1 MLKKIISILLSW
13 TLITGQPIFAQG
25 VAQLNIG
32 TYLHTVGS
40 SLAADRFRPLHMRYF
55 SYDIE
60 KDDFQLLLDK
70 GDNKD
75 IKEAELEEKTKVLM
89 EYFQIGLALPNE
101 KFWVNLRPDAPDQMI
116 DPELEKT
123 DMGKVMLEADLQ
135 LKKDTAGL
143 TSPQTP
149 EGKQYW
155 DKLYKKAG
163 ELFGS
168 ENITIPTITRPWI
181 VPGEIILR
189 QGEDSAYIFKANMK
203 VMLEH
208 DYLSSQPSA
217 INSQQYNFKDPRM
230 KELNEYSTRLIRELI
245 IPKLTKKVNISKRY
259 AALRQVFFSLVMARW
274 FKETFSPQSTVHSP
288 QNSNSY
294 VKLIDSHNL
303 TNLTSKEA
311 WDKTYY
317 FNEYK
322 KSFEQGEYNLKEQVV
337 TPTGQAIRSYVSGG
351 MAISSPVMT
360 ENTYHDVSKDKGH
373 LDVVSV
379 QGYKLKPNEQTEKL
393 YFTTYGN
400 NIGVKII
407 VLEPGTANGEKGSSP
422 MEARRKDMDSL
433 SLKQIEEMRKLE
445 RRLWVIVK
453 DIEKMLNI
461 EKLSEQKNRGEI
473 EIAESGFQDIG
484 RMLSYL
490 KTFYRDGTRIK
501 IEKGEEI
508 KEIVEMLSERRG
520 FYGKELLVNILP
532 EGYAV
537 RSGPRLLTLRGSI
550 SELKQ
555 LQEDWEKLEID
566 AEAVVKRIV
575 GQTGAA
581 SEKYVKSIVER
592 FREKIDRNPAI
603 QEVGEIIGY
612 VIQNPKGNE
621 SLQEMVDKKIAEI
634 MASSSMETISKP
646 ALKNVGGIDFRAMN
660 YLVQPMGSFK
670 DLRFGL
676 PTLTISALERLDLD
690 EELEALRDMVKAGMV
705 PSGERVKEYLAA
717 CFQKGKIEEKQDDL
731 LVCLAEI
738 YRLAEEENLE
748 TSPELRESLVIV
760 DTAKFV
766 LLPNSQKAGMS

>member
-259 AALRQVFFSLVMARW
+259 AALRQVFF
-274 FKETFSPQSTVHSP
+274 
-288 QNSNSY
+288 
-294 VKLIDSHNL
+294 
-303 TNLTSKEA
+303 
-311 WDKTYY
+311 
-317 FNEYK
+317 
-322 KSFEQGEYNLKEQVV
+322 
-337 TPTGQAIRSYVSGG
+337 
-351 MAISSPVMT
+351 
-360 ENTYHDVSKDKGH
+360 
-373 LDVVSV
+373 
-379 QGYKLKPNEQTEKL
+379 
-393 YFTTYGN
+393 
-400 NIGVKII
+400 
-407 VLEPGTANGEKGSSP
+407 
-422 MEARRKDMDSL
+422 
-433 SLKQIEEMRKLE
+433 
-445 RRLWVIVK
+445 LW
-453 DIEKMLNI
+453 
-461 EKLSEQKNRGEI
+461 
-473 EIAESGFQDIG
+473 
-484 RMLSYL
+484 
-490 KTFYRDGTRIK
+490 
-501 IEKGEEI
+501 
-508 KEIVEMLSERRG
+508 
-520 FYGKELLVNILP
+520 
-532 EGYAV
+532 
-537 RSGPRLLTLRGSI
+537 
-550 SELKQ
+550 
-555 LQEDWEKLEID
+555 
-566 AEAVVKRIV
+566 
-575 GQTGAA
+575 
-581 SEKYVKSIVER
+581 
-592 FREKIDRNPAI
+592 
-603 QEVGEIIGY
+603 
-612 VIQNPKGNE
+612 
-621 SLQEMVDKKIAEI
+621 
-634 MASSSMETISKP
+634 
-646 ALKNVGGIDFRAMN
+646 
-660 YLVQPMGSFK
+660 
-670 DLRFGL
+670 
-676 PTLTISALERLDLD
+676 
-690 EELEALRDMVKAGMV
+690 
-705 PSGERVKEYLAA
+705 
-717 CFQKGKIEEKQDDL
+717 
-731 LVCLAEI
+731 
-738 YRLAEEENLE
+738 
-748 TSPELRESLVIV
+748 
-760 DTAKFV
+760 
-766 LLPNSQKAGMS
+766 